1 MANVPVDRLD
11 EAKVLMPGIS
21 APTVIPLPD
30 RKGLVAMH
38 AVVGEDEVN
47 GIITML
53 KRLGAT
59 GILVVPI
66 ERMVE

>member
-1 MANVPVDRLD
+1 MD
-11 EAKVLMPGIS
+11 K
-21 APTVIPLPD
+21 
-30 RKGLVAMH
+30 KGLVAVH
-38 AVVGEDEVN
+38 AVVDEDEVN
-47 GIITML
+47 GILTML